1 MFNLRSRG
9 EGRRFLK
16 LKIAAMY
23 DIIFVLITSFA
34 NKVSFY
40 AKNTENTL
48 LYDILYFKIF
58 LIGLKEVDWS

>member
-1 MFNLRSRG
+1 MFNIRIR
-9 EGRRFLK
+9 
-16 LKIAAMY
+16 
-23 DIIFVLITSFA
+23 DIIITSFA

-58 LIGLKEVDWS
+58 LVEPKEVD